1 MERDYLFFIDP
12 VSLNLGMASNM
23 NRDGITTF
31 CGKKRQTQRL
41 AIALSAFEV
50 LLKDR
55 CEAGIIQILRNFPN
69 VEEIV
74 LLLGDVVSSD
84 GVTRGNLDVVEVKEK
99 EVLKRGFL
107 MALCMEMFQPWRAF
121 DHLWG
126 AEMVECAVERWIED
140 VVRRNGEFGFDWKPL
155 SVKIRELRPAREFR
169 A

>member
-1 MERDYLFFIDP
+1 M
-12 VSLNLGMASNM
+12 
-23 NRDGITTF
+23 
-31 CGKKRQTQRL
+31 
-41 AIALSAFEV
+41 
-50 LLKDR
+50 
-55 CEAGIIQILRNFPN
+55 
-69 VEEIV
+69 

-140 VVRRNGEFGFDWKPL
+140 VVRRNGEFGFDWKPP